1 LAGGERFSKSAGVR
15 VALAEAVERYG
26 PDAFRYFMLRE
37 VPFDGDGSFSWERFD
52 ERYTADLANAFG
64 NLASRAIAMVER
76 YCGGVVPAGAPNEID
91 EADAADYARYREAMD
106 GSRGFLL
113 QEALRSV
120 WLTVA
125 RGNEYVDRQ
134 APWKLAKDPAQRA
147 ALESV
152 LATLVRQLIRQAA
165 HLAPVLPERA
175 EELWRQLGA
184 PGSVHAQRFGA
195 PLAALDPTGWHV
207 TRGGP
212 LFPKERDPIPPS
224 LP

>member
-1 LAGGERFSKSAGVR
+1 
-15 VALAEAVERYG
+15 
-26 PDAFRYFMLRE
+26 
-37 VPFDGDGSFSWERFD
+37 VPFDGDGAFSWERFG

-64 NLASRAIAMVER
+64 NLASRSIAMVER
-76 YCGGVVPAGAPNEID
+76 YCAGVVPAGEPNEID
-91 EADAADYARYREAMD
+91 AADAADYARYREAMD
-106 GSRGFLL
+106 GTRGYLL
-113 QEALRSV
+113 QDALRSV

-134 APWKLAKDPAQRA
+134 APWKLAKDPTQRT
-147 ALESV
+147 ALERV
-152 LATLVRQLIRQAA
+152 LATLIRQLIRQAA

-195 PLAALDPTGWHV
+195 PLAALDPTGWRV
-207 TRGGP
+207 IRGDS
-212 LFPKERDPIPPS
+212 LFPKEREPVAPS